1 MRVMPAVMLFLLV
14 AATAAESQVRN
25 AELGY
30 SLILPEGFTDFPAA
44 RSQKDILESWSE
56 ATPVSAGGPLVLLV
70 ARMHGTVSRE
80 AMRQGDGPANTQGGS
95 FKRKGFHVNGLK
107 KLTTETGPLGF
118 GLVGQVPPR

>member
-44 RSQKDILESWSE
+44 RSQKDIVESWSE
-56 ATPVSAGGPLVLLV
+56 ATPVSAGGPLGLLV
-70 ARMHGTVSRE
+70 ARKHGTVARE
-80 AMRQGDGPANTQGGS
+80 GGRPGDGPAHTPGGE
-95 FKRKGFHVNGLK
+95 FKMK
-107 KLTTETGPLGF
+107 
-118 GLVGQVPPR
+118 